1 MDAALKETIA
11 DYILPESLLNVNVG
25 QSIIAENLS
34 VAKNMSQRQNAMC
47 HSEMK
52 IMFGCFV

>member
-11 DYILPESLLNVNVG
+11 DYILPESLLNVNFG
-25 QSIIAENLS
+25 QSIIGVNLS
-34 VAKNMSQRQNAMC
+34 VASDMSHRQNGMR

-52 IMFGCFV
+52 IMFDHFV